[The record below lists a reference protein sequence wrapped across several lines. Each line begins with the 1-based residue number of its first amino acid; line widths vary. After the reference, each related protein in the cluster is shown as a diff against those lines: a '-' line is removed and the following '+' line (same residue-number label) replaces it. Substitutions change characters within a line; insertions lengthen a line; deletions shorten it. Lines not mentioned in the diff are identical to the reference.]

1 MAPSTGR
8 KMASLQ
14 TGPTC
19 QWPHRF
25 HLPLAFL
32 RFYPSPFFSIPL
44 RRHPPP
50 ATATATAEAFA
61 RRGGGADPPWP
72 CGSCGALARL
82 RSFRTKSSGL
92 HLIPHSNAFMVAVSD
107 ILVVT
112 AHVKNCWG
120 V

>member
-82 RSFRTKSSGL
+82 RSFRTKSSGRNA
-92 HLIPHSNAFMVAVSD
+92 SNQM
-107 ILVVT
+107 
-112 AHVKNCWG
+112 VKNCWG